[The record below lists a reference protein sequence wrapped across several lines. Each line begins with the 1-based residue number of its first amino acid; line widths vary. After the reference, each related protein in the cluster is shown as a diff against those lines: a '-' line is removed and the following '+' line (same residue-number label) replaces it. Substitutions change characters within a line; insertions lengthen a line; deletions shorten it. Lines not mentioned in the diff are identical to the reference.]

1 MANYNLDDPVELL
14 CALTEINSVNSSLVP
29 GAPGESEIA
38 DFISKWFLDRDFEV
52 TRLEARPGRPSI
64 VATSKGATSSRKI
77 MLNGHADTVT
87 IASYE
92 GEPLNPV
99 RSDGNVYGRGTFDM
113 KGGLAAMMVAANR
126 AYLSGIQG
134 QVIVAAVADEEHA
147 SFGTEEVLKQ
157 FTADV
162 GIVAEPTMLGLTI
175 AHKGFSWFDIII
187 HGRAAHGSRHDLGID
202 AIAKAGHALVALEKL
217 AQDLLTRDKIEFLET
232 GSLHASI
239 IKGGEEVSS
248 YPAECTISIER
259 RTVPGETHEFVTA
272 EIKAV
277 LENLVATVPDFNYTL
292 VEGLARRPL
301 QVSRDHQIVKSV
313 QNHFKAQTGNDVVVR
328 GEWYWTDAALMNDAG
343 ITSVLF
349 GVDGEGAHAATE
361 WATESSVHTVTDVIT
376 DVVIDWC
383 NQP

>member
-1 MANYNLDDPVELL
+1 MSKYNLDDPVELL

-29 GAPGESEIA
+29 GAPGESQIA
-38 DFISKWFLDRDFEV
+38 DFIGMWFSDRDFEV
-52 TRLEARPGRPSI
+52 TRLEATPGRPSI
-64 VATSKGATSSRKI
+64 VAVSKGATNDRKI
-77 MLNGHADTVT
+77 MLNGHMDTVT

-92 GEPLNPV
+92 GEPLNPI
-99 RSDGNVYGRGTFDM
+99 RKDGNVYGRGTFDM
-113 KGGLAAMMVAANR
+113 KGGLAAMMIAANR
-126 AYLSGIQG
+126 AAKSGIKG

-147 SFGTEEVLKQ
+147 SFGTEEVLKE

-202 AIAKAGHALVALEKL
+202 AISKAGHALVALEAH
-217 AQDLLTRDKIEFLET
+217 AQEILTRNKIEFLET

-259 RTVPGETHEFVTA
+259 RTVPGETHESVTA
-272 EIKAV
+272 EIKSI
-277 LENLVATVPDFNYTL
+277 LDGLVATVPDFNYTL
-292 VEGLARRPL
+292 IEGLARRPL
-301 QVSRDHQIVKSV
+301 QVSREHEIVKSI
-313 QNHFKAQTGNDVVVR
+313 QSHYRSHTSADVTLR

-361 WATESSVHTVTDVIT
+361 WATESSVHLVSDVIT

-383 NQP
+383 N

>member
-1 MANYNLDDPVELL
+1 MPNYDLDDPVELL

-29 GAPGESEIA
+29 GAPGETEIA
-38 DFISKWFLDRDFEV
+38 DFISKWFTDRNFEV
-52 TRLEARPGRPSI
+52 TRLESLSGRPSI
-64 VATSKGATSSRKI
+64 VATSKGWTNDRKI
-77 MLNGHADTVT
+77 MLNGHVDTVT

-92 GEPLNPV
+92 GEPLNPI
-99 RSDGNVYGRGTFDM
+99 RENGNVYGRGTFDM

-147 SFGTEEVLKQ
+147 SHGTEEVLKH

-162 GIVAEPTMLGLTI
+162 GVVAEPTMLGLTI

-187 HGRAAHGSRHDLGID
+187 HGRAAHGSRHDLGVD

-217 AQDLLTRDKIEFLET
+217 SQDLLTRNKIEFLET

-259 RTVPGETHEFVTA
+259 RTVPGETHESVTA
-272 EIKAV
+272 EIREI
-277 LENLVATVPDFNYTL
+277 LDGLVKSVPDFKYTL

-301 QVSRDHQIVKSV
+301 QVSRDHEIV
-313 QNHFKAQTGNDVVVR
+313 
-328 GEWYWTDAALMNDAG
+328 
-343 ITSVLF
+343 
-349 GVDGEGAHAATE
+349 
-361 WATESSVHTVTDVIT
+361 
-376 DVVIDWC
+376 
-383 NQP
+383 

>member
-1 MANYNLDDPVELL
+1 MSNYNLDDPVELL
-14 CALTEINSVNSSLVP
+14 CALTAINSVNSSLVP

-38 DFISKWFLDRDFEV
+38 DFISKWFSDRDFEV
-52 TRLEARPGRPSI
+52 TRLEERAGRPSI
-64 VATSKGATSSRKI
+64 VAVSKGATSDRKI
-77 MLNGHADTVT
+77 MLNGHIDTVT

-92 GEPLNPV
+92 GEPLNPIQK
-99 RSDGNVYGRGTFDM
+99 DGNVYGRGTFDM

-126 AYLSGIQG
+126 AAKSGING

-147 SFGTEEVLKQ
+147 SFGTEEVLKR

-175 AHKGFSWFDIII
+175 AHKGFSWFDVVI

-202 AIAKAGHALVALEKL
+202 AISKAGHALVALESY
-217 AQDLLTRDKIEFLET
+217 AQELLTRNKIEFLET

-239 IKGGEEVSS
+239 IRGGEEDSS

-259 RTVPGETHEFVTA
+259 RTVPGETHETVSA
-272 EIKAV
+272 EIKAI
-277 LENLVATVPDFNYTL
+277 LDGLVATVPDFNYSL
-292 VEGLARRPL
+292 IEGLARRPL
-301 QVSRDHQIVKSV
+301 QVSRDHKIVKSI
-313 QNHFKAQTGNDVVVR
+313 QNHYQAHKGTDVTLR

-361 WATESSVHTVTDVIT
+361 WATETSVHTVTAVIT
-376 DVVIDWC
+376 DVVIEWC
-383 NQP
+383 NQA

>member
-14 CALTEINSVNSSLVP
+14 CALTAINSVNSSLVP

-38 DFISKWFLDRDFEV
+38 DFVSKWFSDRDFEV
-52 TRLEARPGRPSI
+52 TRLEERSGRPSI
-64 VATSKGATSSRKI
+64 VAVSKGATSDRKI
-77 MLNGHADTVT
+77 MLNGHMDTVT

-92 GEPLNPV
+92 GEPLNPI
-99 RSDGNVYGRGTFDM
+99 RKDGNVYGRGTFDM

-126 AYLSGIQG
+126 AAKSGING

-147 SFGTEEVLKQ
+147 SFGTEEVLKL

-175 AHKGFSWFDIII
+175 AHKGFSWFDVVI

-202 AIAKAGHALVALEKL
+202 AISKAGHALVALETY
-217 AQDLLTRDKIEFLET
+217 AQELLKRNKIEFLET

-259 RTVPGETHEFVTA
+259 RTVPGETHESVTA
-272 EIKAV
+272 EIKSI
-277 LENLVATVPDFNYTL
+277 LDGLVDTVPDFNYTL

-301 QVSRDHQIVKSV
+301 QVSRDHEIVKSI
-313 QNHFKAQTGNDVVVR
+313 QNHYQARTRNDVTLR

-361 WATESSVHTVTDVIT
+361 WATESSVQTVAGVIT
-376 DVVIDWC
+376 DVVIEWC
-383 NQP
+383 NQA